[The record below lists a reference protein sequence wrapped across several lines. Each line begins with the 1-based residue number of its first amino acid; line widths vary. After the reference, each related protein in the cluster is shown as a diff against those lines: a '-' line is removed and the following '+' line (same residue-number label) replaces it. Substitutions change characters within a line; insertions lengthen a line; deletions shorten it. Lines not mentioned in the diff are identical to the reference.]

1 MTEQQPYTVVR
12 EEQEWE
18 LRSYPPHV
26 VAETTVTG
34 VSFEDAGNRA
44 FGRLVGYIK
53 GDNVSRQSIAMT
65 APVVQGRSPQTSE
78 KIEMTAPVV
87 QTGGDDEGFVV
98 AFVLPAEIKEADAP
112 VPTDSRVTIRTVPER
127 LVAATTFSGRWTEE
141 AYANHRDDLFAHVR
155 EAGFEPVGEPQ
166 FARFNAPFIPWF
178 LRRNEVLIDVAPVG

>member
-1 MTEQQPYTVVR
+1 MAEQQPYTVVR
-12 EEQEWE
+12 EESEWE

-26 VAETTVTG
+26 IAETTVTG

-53 GDNVSRQSIAMT
+53 GDNVSRQSIA
-65 APVVQGRSPQTSE
+65 
-78 KIEMTAPVV
+78 MTAPVV

-141 AYANHRDDLFAHVR
+141 SYASHRDDLFAHVR
-155 EAGFEPVGEPQ
+155 EAGLEPIGEPQ
-166 FARFNAPFIPWF
+166 FARFDAPFIPWF
-178 LRRNEVLIDVAPVG
+178 LRRNEVLIDVAPAG